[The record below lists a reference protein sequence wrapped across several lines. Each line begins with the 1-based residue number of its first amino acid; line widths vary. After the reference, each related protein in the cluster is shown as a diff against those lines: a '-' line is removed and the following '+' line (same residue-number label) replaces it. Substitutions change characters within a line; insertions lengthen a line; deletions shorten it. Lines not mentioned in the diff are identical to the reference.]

1 MSHYF
6 VTYNQVTQEVQQPD
20 AEKHLYLAVTKFG
33 RYWRFMRGVL
43 KYKSANI
50 SFSVYL
56 HTHSLLQVLINRE
69 ELMSEIFQ
77 YRSIKLYILAAH

>member
-1 MSHYF
+1 MSQYF
-6 VTYNQVTQEVQQPD
+6 VSYNQITQEVQQSD
-20 AEKHLYLAVTKFG
+20 TGKHLYLAVTKFG
-33 RYWRFMRGVL
+33 RYWHFMQGVL

-69 ELMSEIFQ
+69 ELISEIF
-77 YRSIKLYILAAH
+77 SIPIH